1 LCPDTNCY
9 SKKLGH
15 SPGRASLQLFR
26 MMCPKR
32 PGFFNLKGH
41 IMEITFKNKEEKK
54 QFDDFL
60 LEIALLIDNIDQKR
74 FVKKIK
80 EAEIEP

>member
-1 LCPDTNCY
+1 
-9 SKKLGH
+9 
-15 SPGRASLQLFR
+15 
-26 MMCPKR
+26 
-32 PGFFNLKGH
+32 
-41 IMEITFKNKEEKK
+41 MEITFKNKEEKK